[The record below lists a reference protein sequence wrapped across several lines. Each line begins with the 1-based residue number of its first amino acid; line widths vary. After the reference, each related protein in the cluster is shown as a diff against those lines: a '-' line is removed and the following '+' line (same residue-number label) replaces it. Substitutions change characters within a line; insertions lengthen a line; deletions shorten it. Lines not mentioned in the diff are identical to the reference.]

1 MPHPLPTPGRAGGL
15 AFALVT
21 RRSAWLLGFLL
32 ASHLVGLGQAR
43 PGAAARATQPAGL
56 ARAARHPTPP
66 APLAGRPP
74 AHAAKGVRLSY
85 SGGYQV
91 LTIQRPIEAKAP
103 AVRYLLVPR
112 GAGRPAGYPDAQ
124 LIETPLRSLVGLS
137 SLHVALADF
146 LGAADLVVG
155 VGSFQYVSAA
165 RVRQRI
171 AAGQVYEVGQDKAL
185 NNELLVARHP
195 DLVMTTG
202 WPGEGPDHF
211 QTLRAAGIPV
221 LVNSEWVETTPL
233 ARAEWVKVLAALLN
247 KEALVNQK
255 FDAVAREYQRL
266 AALGRQA
273 ARRPSVV
280 VGLPFKDVWYV
291 PDADSYMAQFLRDAG
306 ATYHWDRTKAPGGS
320 LALSFEAVAPVALTA
335 DYWLHTGTLTTK
347 AGLLAQDARYAAFAP
362 VKNNRVFN
370 NNLRTNAQGSNDYW
384 ESGALHPDLLLAD
397 LLRIL
402 HPELLPTW
410 TLRYYQPLR

>member
-1 MPHPLPTPGRAGGL
+1 MLLSSPAAGPASGPFISL
-15 AFALVT
+15 LT
-21 RRSAWLLGFLL
+21 RRSGWLLVGLL
-32 ASHLVGLGQAR
+32 ASHLVGSGQAR
-43 PGAAARATQPAGL
+43 PTPARVPGQPRSLG
-56 ARAARHPTPP
+56 RAA
-66 APLAGRPP
+66 GRTTVQY
-74 AHAAKGVRLSY
+74 AKGFTLSY
-85 SGGYQV
+85 AGTYKV
-91 LTIQRPIEAKAP
+91 LTIQSSFEPQAP
-103 AVRYLLVPR
+103 AARYLLVPR
-112 GAGRPAGYPDAQ
+112 GAARPAGYPGAQ
-124 LIETPLRSLVGLS
+124 VIETPLRSLVGLS
-137 SLHVALADF
+137 SMHVALADF
-146 LGAADLVVG
+146 LGASDLVAG
-155 VGSFQYVSAA
+155 VGSFKYVSAA

-171 AAGQVYEVGQDKAL
+171 TAGQVYEVGQGKEL

-202 WPGEGPDHF
+202 WPGEGIDHF

-221 LVNSEWVETTPL
+221 LINSEWIETTPL

-247 KEALVNQK
+247 KEDVVNQK

-266 AALGRQA
+266 AALGRGA
-273 ARRPSVV
+273 AKKPSVV

-306 ATYHWDRTKAPGGS
+306 ATYHWDRTKAPSGS
-320 LALSFEAVAPVALTA
+320 LALSFEAVAPVALAA
-335 DYWLHTGTLTTK
+335 DYWLHTGSLTSK
-347 AGLLAQDARYAAFAP
+347 AGLLTQDARYAAFAP
-362 VKNNRVFN
+362 VKAGRVFN

-384 ESGALHPDLLLAD
+384 ESGAMHPDLLLAD